1 MQQMEAFDSSAT
13 VLFGSGRPS
22 GGLMIRPNRN
32 ASPPSPPPSHLILG
46 ANQQVD
52 GDVCQSK
59 CVDPGGF
66 SVETD
71 RNPTVPTN
79 QLPSLRQQFP
89 PPPKKKIP
97 QSQRDDIDLT

>member
-1 MQQMEAFDSSAT
+1 MEAFDSSAT

-32 ASPPSPPPSHLILG
+32 ASPPPLPRLILG

-71 RNPTVPTN
+71 RNPTVSTN

-89 PPPKKKIP
+89 PQKIP